1 MPDVP
6 VYVLTGFIE
15 SGKTTF
21 MERLLASPDFITG
34 EKTIILLCE
43 NGIEE
48 VKDQLLTFNNAQV
61 IKVESEADFTE
72 DLLIKIDKEYEPE
85 RIIIEYNC
93 MWSFDKLLNMKL
105 PIWWMLSQIVC
116 LVDASTFKMY
126 MNNLRML
133 MAEQYKNADLVIF
146 NRCNKDLNK
155 TAVRGSIKA
164 VNKKAQIAF
173 ELENGKIDDSLDEL
187 PFDIDAPVIT
197 IEEYDFAL
205 WYSDATSFPEKY
217 QNKKIQLIGKVSP
230 QKCPNNFFVLGR
242 RAMTCC
248 ENDISFL
255 PVICRY
261 NSTRLPNS
269 DQWIQI
275 NGKVIINYLE
285 KFEAYMPVIV
295 VESFEEVAAPSD
307 ELLYFI

>member
-6 VYVLTGFIE
+6 VYILTGFIE

-48 VKDQLLTFNNAQV
+48 VKDQLITFNNAQV
-61 IKVESEADFTE
+61 IRVESEDGFTE
-72 DLLIKIDKEYEPE
+72 EFLNEIDKKYEPE
-85 RIIIEYNC
+85 RIIVEYNC
-93 MWSFDKLLNMKL
+93 MWKFDKLINMKL
-105 PIWWMLSQIVC
+105 PSWWILSQIVC

-133 MAEQYKNADLVIF
+133 MAEQYKNADLVVF

-187 PFDIDAPVIT
+187 PFDTDAPVIK

-205 WYSDATSFPEKY
+205 WYADATSFPEKY
-217 QNKKIQLIGKVSP
+217 QKKRIQLIGKVSP
-230 QKCPNNFFVLGR
+230 QKCPDNFFVLGR

-248 ENDISFL
+248 ENDITFL

-261 NSTRLPNS
+261 KSEPMPQC
-269 DQWIQI
+269 DKYIQI
-275 NGKVIINYLE
+275 TGNLIVSYLE
-285 KFEAYMPVIV
+285 KFEAYMPVITV
-295 VESFEEVAAPSD
+295 TDFKEVPAPSD

>member
-6 VYVLTGFIE
+6 VYILTGFIE

-61 IKVESEADFTE
+61 IKVESEDDFTE
-72 DLLIKIDKEYEPE
+72 ELLNDIDKKYEPE
-85 RIIIEYNC
+85 RIIVEYNC
-93 MWSFDKLLNMKL
+93 MWKFDKIINMKL
-105 PIWWMLSQIVC
+105 PVWWMISQIVC

-187 PFDIDAPVIT
+187 PFDTEAPVIK

-205 WYSDATSFPEKY
+205 WYADATSFPEKY
-217 QNKKIQLIGKVSP
+217 QKKKIQLIGKVSP
-230 QKCPNNFFVLGR
+230 QKYPDNFFVLGR

-248 ENDISFL
+248 ENDITFL

-261 NSTRLPNS
+261 QSTPMPQC
-269 DQWIQI
+269 DKYIQI
-275 NGKVIINYLE
+275 TGNLIVSYLE
-285 KFEAYMPVIV
+285 KFEAYMPVITV
-295 VESFEEVAAPSD
+295 TNFEEVPAPDD